1 MLLLQTLSLQRALL
15 IVTGSQHSTEAAL
28 PVIQSRFFCGL
39 GRAPEELPMTAFSQA
54 SLPLSFCTSEAN
66 WIAGSYPAS
75 LSCSVA
81 LLCLASSVF
90 VKPSVGSQT
99 RIQQLQINSW
109 GFWVLGFVLFFFSG
123 FSLKN
128 VKNGRNWLG
137 LSGGCFLEGPV
148 LSSRPKHLSLAS
160 FSSSSCG
167 SPAAGQFVAL
177 LSHHCRVLPPPAC

>member
-1 MLLLQTLSLQRALL
+1 
-15 IVTGSQHSTEAAL
+15 
-28 PVIQSRFFCGL
+28 
-39 GRAPEELPMTAFSQA
+39 MTAFSQA

-66 WIAGSYPAS
+66 WIAGSQPAS

-177 LSHHCRVLPPPAC
+177 LSHHCRVLPPPACQRNGREGQAAILTSLEIVHLSLHHVFINRNLRSTHL